1 MFATRIDPAI
11 LKALKHLC
19 IDVEKPI
26 PDLTQEAFRDLL
38 KKYKTNDKK

>member
-11 LKALKHLC
+11 LYSLKHLS
-19 IDVEKPI
+19 IDVKRPI

-38 KKYKTNDKK
+38 KKYKKTDKK